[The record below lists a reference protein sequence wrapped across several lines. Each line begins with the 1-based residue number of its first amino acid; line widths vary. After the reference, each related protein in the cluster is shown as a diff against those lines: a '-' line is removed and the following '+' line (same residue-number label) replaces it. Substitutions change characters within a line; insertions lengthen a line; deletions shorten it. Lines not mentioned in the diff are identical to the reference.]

1 MKFENYHPCIN
12 FIYFLFF
19 MVFIFCFNHPVYVA
33 IAFLCSFAYSIKL
46 NGKREV
52 IFNFI
57 LVLFVVIYCLWY
69 SYYNHF
75 GLTNIR
81 KNFIGNNITAEALF
95 YGLVR
100 GTKAAAFIM
109 TFACMLAVFST
120 DKVIYL
126 AGRLFPKL
134 SLFISIFLRSF
145 SRIRER
151 HAAVNIS
158 RKGIGME
165 KGQSTVIGGIRN
177 RLCIL
182 SIIIT
187 WTLEDYIE
195 SSMSMKCRGY
205 TLKHRTAFS
214 IYRFDNRDRGLV
226 ILLLA
231 GITMTF
237 MAAWLNQTNILYDP
251 EIIMYRP
258 KGWSYIFYLSYACFC
273 LLPMGTEIINEIK
286 YKRRQRLNGP
296 TFRGEENAY
305 GELL

>member
-1 MKFENYHPCIN
+1 MKFENYHPGIN
-12 FIYFLFF
+12 FIYFLFS
-19 MVFIFCFNHPVYVA
+19 MIFILYFNHPVYVA
-33 IAFLCSFAYSIKL
+33 IAFLSAFAYSIKL

-57 LVLFVVIYCLWY
+57 LVLFIVIYCLWY
-69 SYYNHF
+69 AYYNHF
-75 GLTNIR
+75 GVTNIR

-109 TFACMLAVFST
+109 NFACMLAVFTT

-126 AGRLFPKL
+126 AGRLFPRL

-145 SRIRER
+145 SRIRKK

-158 RKGIGME
+158 REGIGLG

-177 RLCIL
+177 RLRIL
-182 SIIIT
+182 SGIIT

-205 TLKHRTAFS
+205 TLKRRTSFS
-214 IYRFDNRDRGLV
+214 IYRFDNRDRSLV
-226 ILLLA
+226 IMLFT
-231 GITMTF
+231 GITLTF
-237 MAAWLNQTNILYDP
+237 MAAYLNQTNILYDP

-258 KGWSYIFYLSYACFC
+258 KGWSYIFYLCYAGFC
-273 LLPMGTEIINEIK
+273 LLPMGVELLNEIK
-286 YKRRQRLNGP
+286 YKRKHSLNELMFQR
-296 TFRGEENAY
+296 EENAY

>member
-1 MKFENYHPCIN
+1 MKFENYHPGIN
-12 FIYFLFF
+12 FIFFLFS
-19 MVFIFCFNHPVYVA
+19 MIFIFYFNHPVYVS
-33 IAFLCSFAYSIKL
+33 IAFLSYFAYSIKL
-46 NGKREV
+46 NGKREI
-52 IFNFI
+52 IFNSI

-75 GLTNIR
+75 GITNIR
-81 KNFIGNNITAEALF
+81 KNFIGNNITVEALF

-100 GTKAAAFIM
+100 GMQAAAFIM
-109 TFACMLAVFST
+109 NFACMLAVFSM

-126 AGRLFPKL
+126 AGRLFPRL

-151 HAAVNIS
+151 NADVNIS
-158 RKGIGME
+158 RKGIGMG
-165 KGQSTVIGGIRN
+165 KGQSKVIGDIRN
-177 RLCIL
+177 RLSIL

-195 SSMSMKCRGY
+195 SSLSMKCRGY
-205 TLKHRTAFS
+205 TLKHRTSFS
-214 IYRFDNRDRGLV
+214 IYRFDNRDRSLV
-226 ILLLA
+226 IMLFI
-231 GITMTF
+231 GITLAF
-237 MAAWLNQTNILYDP
+237 MAAALNQTNILYDP

-273 LLPMGTEIINEIK
+273 FLPMGIELLNSIK
-286 YKRRQRLNGP
+286 YKRINK
-296 TFRGEENAY
+296 EEKAY

>member
-1 MKFENYHPCIN
+1 MKFENYHPGIH
-12 FIYFLFF
+12 FIFFLFS
-19 MVFIFCFNHPVYVA
+19 MTFIFYFNHPVYVA
-33 IAFLCSFAYSIKL
+33 IAFLSFFAYSIKL

-57 LVLFVVIYCLWY
+57 LVLFVIIYCLWY

-75 GLTNIR
+75 GVTNIR

-100 GTKAAAFIM
+100 GMQAAAFIM
-109 TFACMLAVFST
+109 NFACMLAVFST

-158 RKGIGME
+158 RKGIGMG
-165 KGQSTVIGGIRN
+165 KGQSNIINDIRN
-177 RLCIL
+177 RLRIL

-205 TLKHRTAFS
+205 TLKHRTSFS
-214 IYRFDNRDRGLV
+214 IYRFDNRDRSLV
-226 ILLLA
+226 ILLFI
-231 GITMTF
+231 GITLAF
-237 MAAWLNQTNILYDP
+237 MAAALNQTNILYDP

-258 KGWSYIFYLSYACFC
+258 KGWSYIFYLAYACFC
-273 LLPMGTEIINEIK
+273 LLPMGIEILNEIK
-286 YKRRQRLNGP
+286 YKRNQVQMD
-296 TFRGEENAY
+296 
-305 GELL
+305 

>member
-1 MKFENYHPCIN
+1 MKFENYHPGIN
-12 FIYFLFF
+12 FIFFLFSII
-19 MVFIFCFNHPVYVA
+19 FIFYFNHPVYVA
-33 IAFLCSFAYSIKL
+33 IAFLSYFAYSIKL
-46 NGKREV
+46 NGKREI
-52 IFNFI
+52 IFNII

-75 GLTNIR
+75 GITNIR

-100 GTKAAAFIM
+100 GMQAATFIM
-109 TFACMLAVFST
+109 NFACMLAVFST

-126 AGRLFPKL
+126 AGRLFPRL

-151 HAAVNIS
+151 NAAVNIS
-158 RKGIGME
+158 RKGIGMG
-165 KGQSTVIGGIRN
+165 KGQSNVIDGIRN
-177 RLCIL
+177 RLHIL

-195 SSMSMKCRGY
+195 SSLSMKCRGY
-205 TLKHRTAFS
+205 SLKHRTSFS
-214 IYRFDNRDRGLV
+214 IYRFDNRDRSLV
-226 ILLLA
+226 IMFFIGIILA
-231 GITMTF
+231 F
-237 MAAWLNQTNILYDP
+237 MAVALNQTNILYDP

-258 KGWSYIFYLSYACFC
+258 KGWSYIFYVSYACFC
-273 LLPMGTEIINEIK
+273 LLPMGIEILNSIK
-286 YKRRQRLNGP
+286 YKRINK
-296 TFRGEENAY
+296 EEKAY